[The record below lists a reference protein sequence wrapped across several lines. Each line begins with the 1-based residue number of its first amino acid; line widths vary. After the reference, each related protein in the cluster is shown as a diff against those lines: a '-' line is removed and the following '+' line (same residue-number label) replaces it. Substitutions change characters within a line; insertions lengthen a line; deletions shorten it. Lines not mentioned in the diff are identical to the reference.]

1 MGPTGR
7 CHIRLARTAWGGKEA
22 LDTRWWSMVLDS
34 GGKAYTIRNVPCG
47 DSVTAADVPRI
58 VRALESLQL
67 ASPQT
72 MIAVDDAPAV
82 NSNRY
87 LLVEYVVRQRW

>member
-82 NSNRY
+82 LPWR
-87 LLVEYVVRQRW
+87 VEPATDG